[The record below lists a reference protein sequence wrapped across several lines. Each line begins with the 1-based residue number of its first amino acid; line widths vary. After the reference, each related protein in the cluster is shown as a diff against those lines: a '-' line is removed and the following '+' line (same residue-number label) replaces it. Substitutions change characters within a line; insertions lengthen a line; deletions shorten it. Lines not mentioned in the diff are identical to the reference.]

1 LNKVAF
7 KWVCGI
13 AMSWRSFIP
22 RLILQ
27 ILEFHYFERIKARV
41 HYERRDCIISIH
53 HREKKSIKSYKV
65 VGKNYRQ
72 LSSKPTPTKL

>member
-13 AMSWRSFIP
+13 PISRRSFIP
-22 RLILQ
+22 RLIVQ

-41 HYERRDCIISIH
+41 HIERRDCIISIH
-53 HREKKSIKSYKV
+53 HRGKKSIKS
-65 VGKNYRQ
+65 
-72 LSSKPTPTKL
+72 